1 MFDGTRRGHSPKP
14 HSLVNRDPPGQAG
27 PFSFTGIRC
36 CPLRLPAGICTARQH
51 SALVD
56 HVPRVDDNPE
66 YLYHIRYVFRPK
78 GATVTAAISA
88 SEARKT
94 LFPLIER
101 VNDDHTPV
109 EIVSKRGNAVLV
121 SKEDW
126 DAIMETNYLLRSP
139 ANARRL
145 MESVEQWRAGNAA
158 ERDLDT
164 RE

>member
-1 MFDGTRRGHSPKP
+1 M
-14 HSLVNRDPPGQAG
+14 
-27 PFSFTGIRC
+27 
-36 CPLRLPAGICTARQH
+36 
-51 SALVD
+51 
-56 HVPRVDDNPE
+56 
-66 YLYHIRYVFRPK
+66 
-78 GATVTAAISA
+78 TAAISA

-139 ANARRL
+139 ANAKRL
-145 MESVEQWRAGNAA
+145 AESIEQWRAGRTTA
-158 ERDLDT
+158 RDLDT
-164 RE
+164 DL

>member
-1 MFDGTRRGHSPKP
+1 M
-14 HSLVNRDPPGQAG
+14 
-27 PFSFTGIRC
+27 
-36 CPLRLPAGICTARQH
+36 
-51 SALVD
+51 
-56 HVPRVDDNPE
+56 
-66 YLYHIRYVFRPK
+66 
-78 GATVTAAISA
+78 TAAISA

-139 ANARRL
+139 ANAKRL
-145 MESVEQWRAGNAA
+145 AESIEQWRAGRTT

-164 RE
+164 DL